1 MILCIENPKD
11 ATRKPLKL
19 INQLGK
25 VAGYKVNTQESLAFV
40 YTKNKRSE
48 GEIKETVSFTMASK
62 RINYLGINLP
72 KEAKDHYSK
81 NCKMLM
87 KEIEDDKQMGRYTGL
102 DWKNQYC

>member
-48 GEIKETVSFTMASK
+48 GEIKEIVL
-62 RINYLGINLP
+62 RHD
-72 KEAKDHYSK
+72 AKIMIHFLK
-81 NCKMLM
+81 KM
-87 KEIEDDKQMGRYTGL
+87 
-102 DWKNQYC
+102 N